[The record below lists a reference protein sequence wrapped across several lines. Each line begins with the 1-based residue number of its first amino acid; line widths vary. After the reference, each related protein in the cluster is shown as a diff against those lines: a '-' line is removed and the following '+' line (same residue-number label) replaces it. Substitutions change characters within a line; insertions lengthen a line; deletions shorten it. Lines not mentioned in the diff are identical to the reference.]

1 MTNRINAKRNAAMAA
16 NDEHSTIDSVEH
28 GAASEF
34 ATQADEREAETAAPI
49 EYLKAAS
56 AEATAEQGTGS
67 LGQAMPKSPSARQ
80 QRKKPET
87 ATTAAPRVSKT
98 EAALKLLRRKTGAS
112 LAELR
117 EATGWQAHSVRGFLS
132 GTVRKKLALPLSSE
146 VTKQG
151 VRRYRIGADAKA
163 G

>member
-1 MTNRINAKRNAAMAA
+1 MTKINAKSAAVTVA
-16 NDEHSTIDSVEH
+16 NDVPSTNVAGELEVGSEVRTSAGGQDADAAAPDEAF
-28 GAASEF
+28 GAASG
-34 ATQADEREAETAAPI
+34 EA
-49 EYLKAAS
+49 S
-56 AEATAEQGTGS
+56 GDNEAGTVGES
-67 LGQAMPKSPSARQ
+67 LPKSHSSRQ

-87 ATTAAPRVSKT
+87 ATTAAPRGSKT

-112 LAELR
+112 LAELQ

-151 VRRYRIGADAKA
+151 VRRYRIGTDAKA

>member
-1 MTNRINAKRNAAMAA
+1 MTSWMNTKSNAAAA
-16 NDEHSTIDSVEH
+16 AKDEPGTNSGGERV
-28 GAASEF
+28 AASEF
-34 ATQADEREAETAAPI
+34 ATQVDEREAKPAAPI
-49 EYLKAAS
+49 EDLDAAS

-67 LGQAMPKSPSARQ
+67 LGETMPKSPSARE
-80 QRKKPET
+80 QRKKPEA

-112 LAELR
+112 LAELQ

-146 VTKQG
+146 VNKQG